1 MKNTREVSLKIAET
15 DIKFVG
21 KGLAL
26 VDPEIVGELQ
36 LKVGDVLKLRGKKGP
51 TYVKLSE
58 GLSSD
63 YGRKIIRVDGYTRGI
78 LECGIDDHIMVSPFG
93 IVNVAKEVELI
104 PSEELEYSG
113 FKNSL
118 AALLDGRVISRSDI
132 VPINLVGKR
141 IVFLVNFLN
150 PNFDPLLVK
159 ATTKF
164 SIGSYKKSR
173 SYALEKI
180 NYEDI
185 GGIKDSILKI
195 REMIELPIRHPELF
209 EKLGIDAPKGVLL
222 YGPPGTGKTLLAK
235 AVANETNAS
244 FFTISGPEIM
254 SKFYGESEKRLRDT
268 FEQAQERSPSI
279 LFIDEL
285 DSIAPKRE
293 GVSGE
298 VERRIVS
305 QLLTLMDGIN
315 SRGKII
321 VIGASN
327 RPNAIDSALRR
338 PGRFDREIEIG
349 IPDDAGRLDILNIHT
364 KGMPL
369 GPDVDLERLSRL
381 THGFV
386 GADLEIL
393 TKEAAMR
400 SLRRL
405 IPQVNIDQT
414 PIPQDLLD
422 KITIIESDFNNAL
435 KDVTPSASREFSIQ
449 RPTVKWSEV
458 GGLDSI
464 KEELVDLMD
473 WLLNHSEIYEIAD
486 IRPPK
491 GLLLYGPPGTGKT
504 LLAKAV
510 ASNSNANFI
519 SIKGSELLSK
529 WAGESE
535 KAIQEVFR
543 KARQLA
549 PCIIFFD
556 EFDAI
561 ALQRTTDGE
570 EINSTD
576 KIMSQILTEM
586 DGIENLDN
594 VIVIGATNRIDL
606 IDKALLRPG
615 RFDRIIEIPIP
626 TVESRRQIIKIH
638 LKKKPF
644 DEKTVT
650 IDRILKLTNGF
661 TGAQIEGMINYASIL
676 ALRDFLRNHRKS
688 EANNPKYRKLK
699 KLDLKNFRITFEYF
713 KLAKENIVTSTKDHN
728 YVH

>member
-1 MKNTREVSLKIAET
+1 
-15 DIKFVG
+15 VG

-26 VDPEIVGELQ
+26 VDPKILGELQ
-36 LKVGDVLKLRGKKGP
+36 LRVGDILKLRGKKGL

-58 GLSSD
+58 SLTSD
-63 YGRKIIRVDGYTRGI
+63 YGRKIIRIDGYTRGI
-78 LECGIDDHIMVSPFG
+78 LESGIDDHIMVSPVG
-93 IVNVAKEVELI
+93 VVSVAKEVHLI
-104 PSEELEYSG
+104 PLEELEYSG

-118 AALLDGRVISRSDI
+118 GNLLDGRVISKSDTI
-132 VPINLVGKR
+132 PINLVGKK
-141 IVFLVNFLN
+141 IIFLVNFLN
-150 PNFDPLLVK
+150 PSSSPLLVK
-159 ATTKF
+159 TTTRF
-164 SIGSYKKSR
+164 SIGTFKKSK
-173 SYALEKI
+173 SYGLERI

-235 AVANETNAS
+235 AVANETNVS
-244 FFTISGPEIM
+244 FFSISGPEIM
-254 SKFYGESEKRLRDT
+254 SKFYGESEKRLRET
-268 FEQAQERSPSI
+268 FEQAQEKSPSI

-293 GVSGE
+293 DVSGE

-327 RPNAIDSALRR
+327 RPNAIDPALRR

-349 IPDDAGRLDILNIHT
+349 IPDEDGRLDILNIHT

-369 GPDVDLERLSRL
+369 DRGVDLRRLSRL

-386 GADLEIL
+386 GADLEVL

-405 IPQVNIDQT
+405 IPQVNIDQS
-414 PIPQDLLD
+414 PVPQDLLD
-422 KITIIESDFNNAL
+422 KITILDSDFNNAL
-435 KDVTPSASREFSIQ
+435 KDVTPSAIREFSVQ
-449 RPTVKWSEV
+449 KPTVKWSEI
-458 GGLDSI
+458 GGLDSL
-464 KEELVDLMD
+464 KEELADLIE
-473 WLLNHSEIYEIAD
+473 WLLNRSEIYEIAD

-491 GLLLYGPPGTGKT
+491 GVLLYGLPGTGKT

-519 SIKGSELLSK
+519 SIKGAELLSK

-543 KARQLA
+543 KARQVA

-561 ALQRTTDGE
+561 ALQRKKEMEGTD
-570 EINSTD
+570 STA
-576 KIMSQILTEM
+576 KMMSQILTEM
-586 DGIENLDN
+586 DGIENLGG

-606 IDKALLRPG
+606 IDDALLRPG
-615 RFDRIIEIPIP
+615 RFDRIIEIPVP
-626 TVESRRQIIKIH
+626 TVESRRQIVKIH
-638 LKKKPF
+638 LKKKPL
-644 DEKTVT
+644 DEKTVS
-650 IDRILKLTNGF
+650 IDRILKLTDGF
-661 TGAQIEGMINYASIL
+661 TGAQIEGLINHASIL
-676 ALRDFLRNHRKS
+676 ALRDFIYKHRKS
-688 EANNPKYRKLK
+688 EAIDVNTTNSKLK
-699 KLDLKNFRITFEYF
+699 RQDLKNFKITFEYF
-713 KLAKENIVTSTKDHN
+713 KLAKEKAMTDTKGKTTMR
-728 YVH
+728 

>member
-1 MKNTREVSLKIAET
+1 MSLKIAET

-63 YGRKIIRVDGYTRGI
+63 YGRKIIRIDGYTRGI
-78 LECGIDDHIMVSPFG
+78 LECGIDDHIMVSPVG

-173 SYALEKI
+173 SCALEKI

-386 GADLEIL
+386 GADLEVL

-688 EANNPKYRKLK
+688 KANNPKYRKLK

>member
-1 MKNTREVSLKIAET
+1 M
-15 DIKFVG
+15 G

-26 VDPEIVGELQ
+26 VDPKVLGELQ
-36 LKVGDVLKLRGKKGP
+36 LRVGDILKLRGKKGL

-58 GLSSD
+58 SLSSD
-63 YGRKIIRVDGYTRGI
+63 YGRKIIRIDGYTRGI
-78 LECGIDDHIMVSPFG
+78 LESGIDDHIMVSPVG
-93 IVNVAKEVELI
+93 IVSVAKEVHLI
-104 PSEELEYSG
+104 PLEELEYSG

-118 AALLDGRVISRSDI
+118 GNLLDGRVISKSDTI
-132 VPINLVGKR
+132 PINLVGKK
-141 IVFLVNFLN
+141 IIFLVNFLN
-150 PNFDPLLVK
+150 PSSSPLLVK
-159 ATTKF
+159 TTTRF
-164 SIGSYKKSR
+164 SIGTFKKSK
-173 SYALEKI
+173 SYGLERI

-244 FFTISGPEIM
+244 FFSISGPEIM
-254 SKFYGESEKRLRDT
+254 SKFYGESEKRLRET
-268 FEQAQERSPSI
+268 FEQAQEKSPSI

-293 GVSGE
+293 DVSGE

-327 RPNAIDSALRR
+327 RPNAIDPALRR

-349 IPDDAGRLDILNIHT
+349 IPDEDGRLDILNIHT

-369 GPDVDLERLSRL
+369 DRGVDLRRLSRL

-386 GADLEIL
+386 GADLEVL

-405 IPQVNIDQT
+405 IPQVNIDQS
-414 PIPQDLLD
+414 PVPQDLLD
-422 KITIIESDFNNAL
+422 KITILDSDFNNAL
-435 KDVTPSASREFSIQ
+435 KDVTPSAIREFSVQ
-449 RPTVKWSEV
+449 KPTVKWSEI
-458 GGLDSI
+458 GGLDSL
-464 KEELVDLMD
+464 KEELADLIE
-473 WLLNHSEIYEIAD
+473 WLLNRSEIYKIAD

-491 GLLLYGPPGTGKT
+491 GVLLYGLPGTGKT

-519 SIKGSELLSK
+519 SIKGAELISK

-543 KARQLA
+543 KARQIA

-561 ALQRTTDGE
+561 ALQRKKESEGTD
-570 EINSTD
+570 STA
-576 KIMSQILTEM
+576 KMMSQILTEM
-586 DGIENLDN
+586 DGIENLGG

-606 IDKALLRPG
+606 IDDALLRPG
-615 RFDRIIEIPIP
+615 RFDRIIEIPVP
-626 TVESRRQIIKIH
+626 TVESRRQIVKIH
-638 LKKKPF
+638 LKKKPL
-644 DEKTVT
+644 DEKTVS
-650 IDRILKLTNGF
+650 IDRILKLTDGF
-661 TGAQIEGMINYASIL
+661 TGAQIEGLINHASIL
-676 ALRDFLRNHRKS
+676 ALRDFINMRRKS
-688 EANNPKYRKLK
+688 EAIDVDTTNSKLK
-699 KLDLKNFRITFEYF
+699 RQDLKNFKITFEYF
-713 KLAKENIVTSTKDHN
+713 KLAKEKAMTDTKGQTAMR
-728 YVH
+728 

>member
-1 MKNTREVSLKIAET
+1 MKNTREVYLKIAET

-63 YGRKIIRVDGYTRGI
+63 YGRKIIRIDGYTRGI

-93 IVNVAKEVELI
+93 IVTVAKEVELI

-173 SYALEKI
+173 SCALEKI

-386 GADLEIL
+386 GADLEVL

-688 EANNPKYRKLK
+688 KANNPKYRKLK

>member
-1 MKNTREVSLKIAET
+1 MSLKIAET

-26 VDPEIVGELQ
+26 VDPEIVSELQ
-36 LKVGDVLKLRGKKGP
+36 LNVGDVLKLRGKKGP

-63 YGRKIIRVDGYTRGI
+63 YGRKIIRIDGYTRGI
-78 LECGIDDHIMVSPFG
+78 LECGIDDHIMVSPIG

-150 PNFDPLLVK
+150 PNFDPLLIK

-173 SYALEKI
+173 SYTLEKI

-349 IPDDAGRLDILNIHT
+349 IPDDVGRLDILNIHT

-386 GADLEIL
+386 GADLEVL

-464 KEELVDLMD
+464 KQELVDLMD

-491 GLLLYGPPGTGKT
+491 GILLYGPPGTGKT

-561 ALQRTTDGE
+561 AFQRKTDRE

-615 RFDRIIEIPIP
+615 RFDRVIEIPIP
-626 TVESRRQIIKIH
+626 TVESRRQIVKIH
-638 LKKKPF
+638 LKKKPL
-644 DEKTVT
+644 DEKTIT
-650 IDRILKLTNGF
+650 IDRILKLTDGF

-676 ALRDFLRNHRKS
+676 ALRDFLRKYRKS
-688 EANNPKYRKLK
+688 EANNPKKRKLK
-699 KLDLKNFRITFEYF
+699 KPDLKNFRITFEYF
-713 KLAKENIVTSTKDHN
+713 KLAKENIVTSTKGHN
-728 YVH
+728 FVH

>member
-1 MKNTREVSLKIAET
+1 M
-15 DIKFVG
+15 G

-26 VDPEIVGELQ
+26 LDPKILGDLQLDVGE
-36 LKVGDVLKLRGKKGP
+36 VLKLKGKRGS
-51 TYVKLSE
+51 TYVKLSS
-58 GLSSD
+58 GLTSD
-63 YGRKIIRVDGYTRGI
+63 YGRKIIRIDGNTRGI
-78 LECGIDDHIMVSPFG
+78 LESGIDDHIMVSPVG
-93 IVNVAKEVELI
+93 SVSVAKEVQLI
-104 PSEELEYSG
+104 PLEELEYSG

-118 AALLDGRVISRSDI
+118 GNLLDGRVISRSDTI
-132 VPINLVGKR
+132 PINLVGKK
-141 IVFLVNFLN
+141 IVFLVNFMN
-150 PNFDPLLVK
+150 PSSSPLLVK
-159 ATTKF
+159 NTTKF
-164 SIGSYKKSR
+164 SIGTFKKSNSHSIVR
-173 SYALEKI
+173 I

-244 FFTISGPEIM
+244 FFSISGPEIM
-254 SKFYGESEKRLRDT
+254 SKFYGESEKRLRET
-268 FEQAQERSPSI
+268 FEQAQEKSPSI

-293 GVSGE
+293 DVSGE
-298 VERRIVS
+298 VERRVVS

-321 VIGASN
+321 IIGASN
-327 RPNAIDSALRR
+327 RPNAIDPALRR

-349 IPDDAGRLDILNIHT
+349 IPDDDGRLDILNIHT

-369 GPDVDLERLSRL
+369 SPDVDLRRLSRF

-386 GADLEIL
+386 GADLEVL

-405 IPQVNIDQT
+405 IPQINIDQS
-414 PIPQDLLD
+414 PVPQDLLN
-422 KITIIESDFNNAL
+422 KITILDSDFNNAL
-435 KDVTPSASREFSIQ
+435 KDVTPSAIREFSIQ
-449 RPTVKWSEV
+449 KPTVKWNEI
-458 GGLDSI
+458 GGLDSL
-464 KEELVDLMD
+464 KEELADLID
-473 WLLNHSEIYEIAD
+473 WFLNHSEIYEIAD

-491 GLLLYGPPGTGKT
+491 GLLLYGMPGTGKT
-504 LLAKAV
+504 LLAKAI

-519 SIKGSELLSK
+519 SIKGAELLSK

-535 KAIQEVFR
+535 KAIREVFR
-543 KARQLA
+543 KARQIS

-561 ALQRTTDGE
+561 ALRRNKEREGTD
-570 EINSTD
+570 STA
-576 KIMSQILTEM
+576 KMMSQILTEM
-586 DGIENLDN
+586 DGIENLDG

-606 IDKALLRPG
+606 IDDALLRPG
-615 RFDRIIEIPIP
+615 RFDRVIEIPVP
-626 TVESRRQIIKIH
+626 TSESRRQIVKIH
-638 LKKKPF
+638 LKKKPL

-650 IDRILKLTNGF
+650 IDRILKLTDGF
-661 TGAQIEGMINYASIL
+661 TGAQIEGMINHASIL
-676 ALRDFLRNHRKS
+676 ALRDFLRKHRKT
-688 EANNPKYRKLK
+688 EAMNVNITNSKLK
-699 KLDLKNFRITFEYF
+699 KQDLKNFKINFKYFE
-713 KLAKENIVTSTKDHN
+713 LAKDKVRNNPKSHNIVT
-728 YVH
+728 

>member
-1 MKNTREVSLKIAET
+1 M
-15 DIKFVG
+15 G

-26 VDPEIVGELQ
+26 LDPNIIGELQ
-36 LKVGDVLKLRGKKGP
+36 LNVGDVLKLRGKKKV
-51 TYVKLSE
+51 TYVSLSE
-58 GLSSD
+58 GLTSD
-63 YGRKIIRVDGYTRGI
+63 YGRKIIRIDGYTRGI
-78 LECGIDDHIMVSPFG
+78 LESGIDDHVTVSAVG
-93 IVNVAKEVELI
+93 IVSVAKEVQLL
-104 PSEELEYSG
+104 PLEEIEYSG
-113 FKNSL
+113 FKDSL
-118 AALLDGRVISRSDI
+118 GNLLDGRVISKSDTI
-132 VPINLVGKR
+132 PINLVGKK
-141 IVFLVNFLN
+141 ILFLVNLIN
-150 PNFDPLLVK
+150 PNSSPLLVK
-159 ATTKF
+159 NTTKF
-164 SIGSYKKSR
+164 SIDAFKKSK
-173 SYALEKI
+173 SYGLERI

-244 FFTISGPEIM
+244 FFSISGPEIM
-254 SKFYGESEKRLRDT
+254 SKFYGESEKRLRET
-268 FEQAQERSPSI
+268 FEQALEKAPSI

-293 GVSGE
+293 DVSGE
-298 VERRIVS
+298 VERRIVA

-321 VIGASN
+321 IIGASN
-327 RPNAIDSALRR
+327 RPNSIDPALRR

-349 IPDDAGRLDILNIHT
+349 IPDDDGRFDILNIHT

-369 GPDVDLERLSRL
+369 DRDVDLKRLSRL

-386 GADLEIL
+386 GADLEVL

-405 IPQVNIDQT
+405 IPQVNIDQS
-414 PIPQDLLD
+414 PVSQDLLD
-422 KITIIESDFNNAL
+422 KITILDSDFNNAL
-435 KDVTPSASREFSIQ
+435 KDVTPSAIREFSIQ
-449 RPTVKWSEV
+449 RPTVKWSEI
-458 GGLDSI
+458 GGLDSL
-464 KEELVDLMD
+464 KEELADLID
-473 WLLNHSEIYEIAD
+473 WFLNHSEIYEMAD

-491 GLLLYGPPGTGKT
+491 GLLLYGLPGTGKT

-519 SIKGSELLSK
+519 SIKGAELLSK

-543 KARQLA
+543 KARQMA

-561 ALQRTTDGE
+561 ALQRKDERKGTD
-570 EINSTD
+570 SSA

-586 DGIENLDN
+586 DGMESLEG

-606 IDKALLRPG
+606 IDDALLRPG
-615 RFDRIIEIPIP
+615 RFDRIIEIPVP
-626 TVESRRQIIKIH
+626 TVESRRQIVKIH
-638 LKKKPF
+638 LKKKPL
-644 DEKTVT
+644 DEKTVS
-650 IDRILKLTNGF
+650 IDRILKLTDGF
-661 TGAQIEGMINYASIL
+661 TGAQIEGMINHASIL
-676 ALRDFLRNHRKS
+676 ALRDFLNKHRKFETIDVNTTNS
-688 EANNPKYRKLK
+688 KLK
-699 KLDLKNFRITFEYF
+699 KQDLKNFKITFEYF
-713 KLAKENIVTSTKDHN
+713 KLAKEKVMTNTKSH
-728 YVH
+728 HIIR

>member
-1 MKNTREVSLKIAET
+1 MKNTREVYLKIAET

-63 YGRKIIRVDGYTRGI
+63 YGRKIIRIDGYTRGI

-173 SYALEKI
+173 SCALEKI

-386 GADLEIL
+386 GADLEVL

-688 EANNPKYRKLK
+688 KANNPKYRKLK

>member
-1 MKNTREVSLKIAET
+1 M
-15 DIKFVG
+15 
-21 KGLAL
+21 
-26 VDPEIVGELQ
+26 DPKVLGELQ
-36 LKVGDVLKLRGKKGP
+36 LRVGDILKLRGKKGL

-58 GLSSD
+58 SLSSD
-63 YGRKIIRVDGYTRGI
+63 YGRKIIRIDGYTRGI
-78 LECGIDDHIMVSPFG
+78 LESGIDDHIMVSPVG
-93 IVNVAKEVELI
+93 IVSVAKEVHLI
-104 PSEELEYSG
+104 PLEELEYSG

-118 AALLDGRVISRSDI
+118 GNLLDGRVISKSDTI
-132 VPINLVGKR
+132 PINLVGKK
-141 IVFLVNFLN
+141 IIFLVNFLN
-150 PNFDPLLVK
+150 PSSSPLLVK
-159 ATTKF
+159 TTTRF
-164 SIGSYKKSR
+164 SIGTFKKSK
-173 SYALEKI
+173 SYGLERI

-244 FFTISGPEIM
+244 FFSISGPEIM
-254 SKFYGESEKRLRDT
+254 SKFYGESEKRLRET
-268 FEQAQERSPSI
+268 FEQAQEKSPSI

-293 GVSGE
+293 DVSGE

-327 RPNAIDSALRR
+327 RPNAIDPALRR

-349 IPDDAGRLDILNIHT
+349 IPDEDGRLDILNIHT

-369 GPDVDLERLSRL
+369 DRGVDLRRLSRL

-386 GADLEIL
+386 GADLEVL

-405 IPQVNIDQT
+405 IPQVNIDQS
-414 PIPQDLLD
+414 PVPQDLLD
-422 KITIIESDFNNAL
+422 KITILDSDFNNAL
-435 KDVTPSASREFSIQ
+435 KDVTPSAIREFSVQ
-449 RPTVKWSEV
+449 KPTVKWSEI
-458 GGLDSI
+458 GGLDSL
-464 KEELVDLMD
+464 KEELADLIE
-473 WLLNHSEIYEIAD
+473 WLLNRSEIYKIAD

-491 GLLLYGPPGTGKT
+491 GVLLYGLPGTGKT

-519 SIKGSELLSK
+519 SIKGAELISK

-543 KARQLA
+543 KARQIA

-561 ALQRTTDGE
+561 ALQRKKEREGTD
-570 EINSTD
+570 STA
-576 KIMSQILTEM
+576 KMMSQILTEM
-586 DGIENLDN
+586 DGIENLGG

-606 IDKALLRPG
+606 IDDALLRPG
-615 RFDRIIEIPIP
+615 RFDRIIEIPVP
-626 TVESRRQIIKIH
+626 TVESRRQIVKIH
-638 LKKKPF
+638 LKKKPL
-644 DEKTVT
+644 DEKTVS
-650 IDRILKLTNGF
+650 IDRILKLTDGF
-661 TGAQIEGMINYASIL
+661 TGAQIEGLINHASIL
-676 ALRDFLRNHRKS
+676 ALRDFIYKHRKS
-688 EANNPKYRKLK
+688 EAIDVNTTYSKLK
-699 KLDLKNFRITFEYF
+699 RQDLKNFKITFEYF
-713 KLAKENIVTSTKDHN
+713 KLAKEKAMTDTKGQTTMR
-728 YVH
+728 

>member
-1 MKNTREVSLKIAET
+1 M
-15 DIKFVG
+15 G

-26 VDPEIVGELQ
+26 LDPKILGDLQLNVGE
-36 LKVGDVLKLRGKKGP
+36 VLKLKGKKGS
-51 TYVKLSE
+51 TYVKLSS
-58 GLSSD
+58 GLTSD
-63 YGRKIIRVDGYTRGI
+63 YGRKIIRIDGYTRGI
-78 LECGIDDHIMVSPFG
+78 LESGIDDHIMVSPVG
-93 IVNVAKEVELI
+93 SVSVAKEVQLI
-104 PSEELEYSG
+104 PLEELEYSG

-118 AALLDGRVISRSDI
+118 GNLLDGRVISRSDTI
-132 VPINLVGKR
+132 PINLVGKK
-141 IVFLVNFLN
+141 IVFLVNFMN
-150 PNFDPLLVK
+150 PSSSPLLVK
-159 ATTKF
+159 NTTKF
-164 SIGSYKKSR
+164 SIGTFKKSNSHSIVR
-173 SYALEKI
+173 I

-244 FFTISGPEIM
+244 FFSISGPEIM
-254 SKFYGESEKRLRDT
+254 SKFYGESEKRLRET
-268 FEQAQERSPSI
+268 FEQAQEKSPSI

-293 GVSGE
+293 EVSGE
-298 VERRIVS
+298 VEKRVVS

-321 VIGASN
+321 IIGASN
-327 RPNAIDSALRR
+327 RPNAIDPALRR

-349 IPDDAGRLDILNIHT
+349 IPDDDGRLDILNIHT

-369 GPDVDLERLSRL
+369 GPDVDLRRLSRL

-386 GADLEIL
+386 GADLEML

-405 IPQVNIDQT
+405 IPQVNIDQS
-414 PIPQDLLD
+414 PVPQDLLN
-422 KITIIESDFNNAL
+422 KITILDSDFNNAL
-435 KDVTPSASREFSIQ
+435 KEVTPSAIREFSIQ
-449 RPTVKWSEV
+449 KPTVKWNEI
-458 GGLDSI
+458 GGLDSL
-464 KEELVDLMD
+464 KEELADLID

-491 GLLLYGPPGTGKT
+491 GLLLYGMPGTGKT
-504 LLAKAV
+504 LLAKAI

-519 SIKGSELLSK
+519 SIKGAELLSK

-535 KAIQEVFR
+535 KAIRDVFR
-543 KARQLA
+543 KARQIA

-561 ALQRTTDGE
+561 ALRRNKEREGTD
-570 EINSTD
+570 STA
-576 KIMSQILTEM
+576 KMMSQILTEM
-586 DGIENLDN
+586 DGIENLDG

-606 IDKALLRPG
+606 IDDALLRPG
-615 RFDRIIEIPIP
+615 RFDRVIEIPVP
-626 TVESRRQIIKIH
+626 TSESRRQIVKIH
-638 LKKKPF
+638 LKKKPL

-650 IDRILKLTNGF
+650 IDRVLKLTDGF
-661 TGAQIEGMINYASIL
+661 TGAQIEGMINHASIL
-676 ALRDFLRNHRKS
+676 ALRDFLRKHRKA
-688 EANNPKYRKLK
+688 EAMNVNITNSKLK
-699 KLDLKNFRITFEYF
+699 KQDLKNFKITFEYF
-713 KLAKENIVTSTKDHN
+713 KLAKDKVRNNPKSYNIVT
-728 YVH
+728 

>member
-1 MKNTREVSLKIAET
+1 M
-15 DIKFVG
+15 G

-26 VDPEIVGELQ
+26 VDPKILGDLQ
-36 LKVGDVLKLRGKKGP
+36 LNVGDVLKLKGKKGL

-63 YGRKIIRVDGYTRGI
+63 YGRRIIRIDGYTRGI
-78 LECGIDDHIMVSPFG
+78 LECGIDDHIMVSPVG
-93 IVNVAKEVELI
+93 IVSVAKEVQLI
-104 PSEELEYSG
+104 PLEELEYSG

-118 AALLDGRVISRSDI
+118 GRLLDGRVISRSDTI
-132 VPINLVGKR
+132 PINLVGKK
-141 IVFLVNFLN
+141 IIFMVNFLN
-150 PNFDPLLVK
+150 PSTGPLLVK
-159 ATTKF
+159 TTTKF
-164 SIGSYKKSR
+164 SIGSFKKNR
-173 SYALEKI
+173 SHAFERI

-185 GGIKDSILKI
+185 GGIKNSILKI

-244 FFTISGPEIM
+244 FFTISGPEIV
-254 SKFYGESEKRLRDT
+254 SKFYGESEKRLRET
-268 FEQAQERSPSI
+268 FEQAQEKSPSI

-293 GVSGE
+293 DVSGE

-327 RPNAIDSALRR
+327 RPNAIDPALRR

-369 GPDVDLERLSRL
+369 GRDVDLGRLSRL

-386 GADLEIL
+386 GADLEAL
-393 TKEAAMR
+393 TKEAAIR

-405 IPQVNIDQT
+405 MPQVNIDQT

-422 KITIIESDFNNAL
+422 KITITDSDFNDAL

-449 RPTVKWSEV
+449 KPTVKWSEI
-458 GGLDSI
+458 GGLDSL
-464 KEELVDLMD
+464 KEELVDLID
-473 WLLNHSEIYEIAD
+473 WLLNHSEIYEIAG

-491 GLLLYGPPGTGKT
+491 GLLLYGMPGTGKT

-510 ASNSNANFI
+510 ASNSGANFI
-519 SIKGSELLSK
+519 SIKGAELLSK

-549 PCIIFFD
+549 PCFVFFD

-561 ALQRTTDGE
+561 ALQRKTEREGTD
-570 EINSTD
+570 SSA
-576 KIMSQILTEM
+576 KMMSQILTEM
-586 DGIENLDN
+586 DGIENLDG
-594 VIVIGATNRIDL
+594 VFVIGATNRIDL
-606 IDKALLRPG
+606 IDGALLRPG
-615 RFDRIIEIPIP
+615 RFDRIIEIPVP
-626 TVESRRQIIKIH
+626 TVESRRQIVKIH
-638 LKKKPF
+638 LKKKPL
-644 DEKTVT
+644 DETTVT
-650 IDRILKLTNGF
+650 IDRILKLTDGF
-661 TGAQIEGMINYASIL
+661 TGAQIEGMINHASIL
-676 ALRDFLRNHRKS
+676 ALRDYLRNHRKA
-688 EANNPKYRKLK
+688 EVTNANTINRKIK
-699 KLDLKNFRITFEYF
+699 KQDLKNFRITFEHF
-713 KLAKENIVTSTKDHN
+713 RLAKESIVTGAKGHN
-728 YVH
+728 IIR